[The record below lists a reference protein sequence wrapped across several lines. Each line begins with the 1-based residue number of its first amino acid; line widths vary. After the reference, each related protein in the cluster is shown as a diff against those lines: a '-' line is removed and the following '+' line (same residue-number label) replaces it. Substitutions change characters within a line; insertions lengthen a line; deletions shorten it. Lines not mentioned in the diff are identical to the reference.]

1 MSTFLVT
8 GAAGYLAG
16 RIADFLS
23 GWDECDRLVGVDA
36 RPEPPS
42 FPGHSFH
49 QVDIRSP
56 ETSRI
61 ILEECPDVVM
71 HLAYAVDPLHDTSE
85 EQSVNIGGLRRVL
98 AGVEATGC
106 RQFLVASS
114 TTAYGAYPGIPT
126 FQDEECHTRIHP
138 RLPYARDK
146 VITELMC
153 RRFQA
158 SNPDVLVTVIRPA
171 IVVGP
176 NWSNLWAAI
185 FFAFPVVP
193 RAAGHDTMFQFIH
206 EDDLVQLWILCIQR
220 EAAGTF
226 NAAAD
231 GALTPVEIAKMLG
244 KPTFPF
250 HPSFMKASM
259 WLAHHLLLLPVG
271 TPPALAD
278 FFCYPWVASN
288 QKARDVLGFAP
299 VYSSRE
305 AFAESARMQT
315 RILENLA
322 RKDAGGYRLYNAFLR
337 ASVAQS
343 RQS

>member
-1 MSTFLVT
+1 LSTFLVT

-16 RIADFLS
+16 RIAEFLS
-23 GWDECDRLVGVDA
+23 GWDECDRLVGIDA
-36 RPEPPS
+36 RPKPPV
-42 FPGHSFH
+42 FPCHSFH

-56 ETSRI
+56 ETTRI
-61 ILEECPDVVM
+61 ILEESPDVVI
-71 HLAYAVDPLHDTSE
+71 HLAYAVDPLHDTGE

-98 AGVEATGC
+98 AGVEAAGS
-106 RQFLVASS
+106 RQFMVASS

-153 RRFQA
+153 RRFQTF
-158 SNPDVLVTVIRPA
+158 NPDARVTVIRPA

-176 NWSNLWAAI
+176 NWGNLWAAI
-185 FFAFPVVP
+185 FFAFPVIP

-206 EDDLVQLWILCIQR
+206 EDDLVQLWRLCIEQ

-231 GALTPVEIAKMLG
+231 GALTPGEIGKMLG
-244 KPTFPF
+244 KPLFPF
-250 HPSFMKASM
+250 HRSFMEASM
-259 WLAHHLLLLPVG
+259 WLAHHMRLLPVG
-271 TPPALAD
+271 TPPALVD
-278 FFCYPWVASN
+278 FFCYPWVVSN
-288 QKARDVLGFAP
+288 RKARDVLGFTPAF
-299 VYSSRE
+299 SSKE
-305 AFAESARMQT
+305 AFAESARMQS

-322 RKDAGGYRLYNAFLR
+322 RKDAGGYRLYNALLKAAVSR
-337 ASVAQS
+337 A
-343 RQS
+343 RG

>member
-1 MSTFLVT
+1 MSTFLIT

-16 RIADFLS
+16 RIIEFLS
-23 GWDECDRLVGVDA
+23 GWDECDRLVGIDA

-42 FPGHSFH
+42 FPGHSYY

-56 ETSRI
+56 ETTRI
-61 ILEECPDVVM
+61 ILEESPDVVL
-71 HLAYAVDPLHDTSE
+71 HLAYAVDPLHDTGE

-98 AGVEATGC
+98 AGVEAAGS

-126 FQDEECHTRIHP
+126 FQDEESHTHIHP

-146 VITELMC
+146 VITELIC

-158 SNPDVLVTVIRPA
+158 FNPDVRVTVIRPA

-176 NWSNLWAAI
+176 NWGNLWAAI

-206 EDDLVQLWILCIQR
+206 EDDLAQLWILCIER

-231 GALTPVEIAKMLG
+231 GTLTTREIASMLG

-250 HPSFMKASM
+250 HKSFMKAAM
-259 WLAHHLLLLPVG
+259 WAMHHTRLLPVG
-271 TPPALAD
+271 TPPALVD

-288 QKARDVLGFAP
+288 RKARDVLGFTPAF
-299 VYSSRE
+299 SSEE
-305 AFAESARMQT
+305 AFAESACMQA

-322 RKDAGGYRLYNAFLR
+322 RKDAGGYRLYNALLEALAVR
-337 ASVAQS
+337 A
-343 RQS
+343 RG